1 MKSIVKMIGLVLF
14 SLFFIVAGVV
24 HFTQVE
30 GFASMIPDIIP
41 FRNMIVYA
49 TGIIEWVL
57 AILLLIP
64 STRRQAGIWTA
75 IYLVLIFPANIY
87 AAIAGI
93 PAPGSD
99 EVNKTLLWVRL
110 LFQPLLIWWVLA
122 VSKPNQQRTNN

>member
-1 MKSIVKMIGLVLF
+1 MVKGIGLVLF
-14 SLFFIVAGVV
+14 SLFFIVAGVI

-30 GFASMIPDIIP
+30 GFAAMIPDVIP
-41 FRNMIVYA
+41 FRNLIVYV
-49 TGIIEWVL
+49 TGVIEWIL

-75 IYLVLIFPANIY
+75 VYLVLIFPANIY

-93 PAPGSD
+93 PAPGS
-99 EVNKTLLWVRL
+99 EEANTTLLWVRL

-122 VSKPNQQRTNN
+122 VSKVQK

>member
-1 MKSIVKMIGLVLF
+1 MKSIVKGIGLVLF
-14 SLFFIVAGVV
+14 SLFFIVAGVI

-30 GFASMIPDIIP
+30 GFAAMIPDVIP
-41 FRNMIVYA
+41 FRNLIVYV
-49 TGIIEWVL
+49 TGVIEWIL

-75 IYLVLIFPANIY
+75 VYLVLIFPANIY

-93 PAPGSD
+93 PAPGS
-99 EVNKTLLWVRL
+99 EEANTTLLWVRL

-122 VSKPNQQRTNN
+122 VSKVQK